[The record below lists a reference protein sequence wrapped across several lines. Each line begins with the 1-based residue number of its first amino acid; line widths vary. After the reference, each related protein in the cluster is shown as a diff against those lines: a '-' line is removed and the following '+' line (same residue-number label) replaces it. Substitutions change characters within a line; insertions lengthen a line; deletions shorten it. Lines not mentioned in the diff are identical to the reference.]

1 MGTVRS
7 ADGTTIA
14 FDRLGSGPAI
24 VLVGGAFSYRAFP
37 KMVELAELLATRF
50 TVINYDRRGRG
61 DSDDTAPYAV
71 AREIDDLEAL
81 IDVVGGSASVWG
93 WSSGGVLAL
102 RAAASGLGIEKVAVY
117 EPPFIVNDSGRIP
130 PKDFAAKLSEMTAS
144 GRRGDAVRYYLT
156 RGMGIPRTFVTLMR
170 FTPFW
175 SKLKAT
181 ALTLPYDWAVLGD
194 TMEGRSLS
202 AKEWESVTAPTLV
215 MTGEK
220 SPPQLRDAAAA
231 LANVL
236 PNARHRILAGESHN
250 PSMMALAPELI
261 EFFADVTF
269 AQPLD
274 RYRLDS
280 AAGPS
285 GTADTEEVFPSAKSS
300 R

>member
-1 MGTVRS
+1 MGNVRS

-14 FDRLGSGPAI
+14 FDRLGNGPAI
-24 VLVGGAFSYRAFP
+24 VLVGGAFSYRAFS

-71 AREIDDLEAL
+71 AREIEDLEAL
-81 IDVVGGSASVWG
+81 IDVAGGSASVWG

-130 PKDFAAKLSEMTAS
+130 PKDFAAKLSELTAS
-144 GRRGDAVRYYLT
+144 DRRGDAVKYYMT
-156 RGMGIPRTFVTLMR
+156 RGMGIPRTFVTMMR

-194 TMEGRSLS
+194 TMEGRPLS
-202 AKEWESVTAPTLV
+202 ATEWESVTAPTLV
-215 MTGEK
+215 MAGEK
-220 SPPQLRDAAAA
+220 SPVQLRDAADA
-231 LANVL
+231 LASVL
-236 PNARHRILAGESHN
+236 PNARHRVLAGQSHN
-250 PSMMALAPELI
+250 VSMKALAPELI
-261 EFFADVTF
+261 EFLADTTSL
-269 AQPLD
+269 QLPD
-274 RYRLDS
+274 RSRLDL

-285 GTADTEEVFPSAKSS
+285 DIAHAEEHPSGN
-300 R
+300 RR

>member
-71 AREIDDLEAL
+71 AREIEDLEA
-81 IDVVGGSASVWG
+81 
-93 WSSGGVLAL
+93 
-102 RAAASGLGIEKVAVY
+102 
-117 EPPFIVNDSGRIP
+117 
-130 PKDFAAKLSEMTAS
+130 
-144 GRRGDAVRYYLT
+144 
-156 RGMGIPRTFVTLMR
+156 
-170 FTPFW
+170 
-175 SKLKAT
+175 
-181 ALTLPYDWAVLGD
+181 
-194 TMEGRSLS
+194 
-202 AKEWESVTAPTLV
+202 
-215 MTGEK
+215 
-220 SPPQLRDAAAA
+220 
-231 LANVL
+231 
-236 PNARHRILAGESHN
+236 
-250 PSMMALAPELI
+250 LI